1 MNKVS
6 SKSAVTNMLWRLA
19 ERFGAQGVTVI
30 VEIILARVLNPQ
42 VYGTVA
48 LITVFTTI
56 LQVFVDSG
64 LGTALVQK
72 KDADQLDFSSVFYT
86 NLFVCLILY
95 AGMFFAAP
103 AISTFYNI
111 GNLTPIIRVTS
122 LVLIISGVK
131 NVQQAY
137 VSRNLLF
144 RKFFF
149 ATLGGT
155 IGAALIGIWM
165 AYHGF
170 GVWALVVQMLFNQA
184 VDTLILWITVKW
196 RPTKEYSFTR
206 VKQLFSYGWKLLASS
221 LLETLASDLRSLIIG
236 KLYTE
241 SDLAYYNRGRT
252 FPQFLTNNTNSA
264 INSVLLPVMSK
275 AQDDTNVVRAMTR
288 RAIKTSSFLIWPLM
302 LGLAACAEPLVS
314 LLLTDK
320 WLPAVLFLRIF
331 CITYAFYPIHTAN
344 LNALKAM
351 GRSDVFLKLEVLKKI
366 VSFAVLFATMW
377 FGVEVMAYS
386 LLFTSVCS
394 QIINTWPN
402 KKMLGYSYIDQL
414 KDIIP
419 SIALSLF
426 MAICIYPIRLLGLS
440 NLITLIIQILLGV
453 IIYYSCSRFLK
464 FESFVYLKE
473 LIYQFFDKRKKERNG

>member
-1 MNKVS
+1 MGEQTSGK
-6 SKSAVTNMLWRLA
+6 KTVTNMLWRLA

-30 VEIILARVLNPQ
+30 VEIVLARVLDPQ

-86 NLFVCLILY
+86 NLLVCFILY
-95 AGMFFAAP
+95 CGMFIAAP
-103 AISTFYNI
+103 IIASFYGI
-111 GNLTPIIRVTS
+111 PELTS
-122 LVLIISGVK
+122 LIRFTSLILIISGVK

-137 VSRNLLF
+137 VSRHLLF

-155 IGAALIGIWM
+155 VGAAILGIWM

-170 GVWALVVQMLFNQA
+170 GAWALVAQMIFNQA

-206 VKQLFSYGWKLLASS
+206 VRNLFSYGWKLLASS
-221 LLETLASDLRSLIIG
+221 LLETLATDLRSLIIG
-236 KLYTE
+236 KMYTE
-241 SDLAYYNRGRT
+241 ADLAYYNRGRT

-275 AQDDTNVVRAMTR
+275 AQDDTTIVKAMTR
-288 RAIKTSSFLIWPLM
+288 RAIKTSSYLIWPLM
-302 LGLAACAEPLVS
+302 LGLAACAEPMVS
-314 LLLTDK
+314 FLLTDK
-320 WLPAVLFLRIF
+320 WLPSVLFLRIF
-331 CITYAFYPIHTAN
+331 CITFAFYPIHTAN
-344 LNALKAM
+344 LNAIKAL
-351 GRSDVFLKLEVLKKI
+351 GRSDIFLKLEVLKKI

-394 QIINTWPN
+394 QIINSWPN
-402 KKMLGYSYIDQL
+402 KKLLGYSYIDQL

-419 SIALSLF
+419 SIVLSLI
-426 MAICIYPIRLLGLS
+426 MAFCIYPIQLLRMH
-440 NLITLIIQILLGV
+440 NLVTLIVQFIAGIV
-453 IIYYSCSRFLK
+453 VYYMGSRIFK
-464 FESFVYLKE
+464 FESFFYLKNM
-473 LIYQFFDKRKKERNG
+473 ISQFNKKG